1 MFSQVV
7 VSHTYPLLFLLCQ
20 AYPFSLSCTHTHTH
34 THTHTLSLSLT
45 SSDLKRLTTLVQVD
59 GGGGNQSF
67 LAVVKGAA
75 EVVGPMLAGAPQDF
89 EKVRGLRNGGSGVLM
104 T

>member
-1 MFSQVV
+1 
-7 VSHTYPLLFLLCQ
+7 
-20 AYPFSLSCTHTHTH
+20 
-34 THTHTLSLSLT
+34 
-45 SSDLKRLTTLVQVD
+45 VQVD

-89 EKVRGLRNGGSGVLM
+89 EKVRGLRKGGSGVLM